1 MISKIDITRF
11 GLFKNYTWDT
21 AISKQDTFRRLN
33 IIYGRNYSG
42 KTTLSRVF
50 KCVEDKC
57 LHKNFLNSSFSITLS
72 DGNTITN
79 SNLNCDFRIRVY
91 NSDFVKE
98 NLSWL
103 HNDDGTI
110 RPFTILG
117 AKNVE
122 IDTKIKDIDRRLG
135 SIEEKAGLL
144 YDLDEKRKNFDAKK
158 GECSSKSSVL
168 DDKLKKRANDKIKI
182 DNNLFLATASKKSY
196 TINDIKADVLKI
208 ENNLADHLL
217 STSEIDERI
226 TLLKEVSMDN
236 INPLAETKPNFS
248 KYYEQAKELLSKKIK
263 PSEPLID
270 LVNDSLL
277 QEWVRQGIERHK
289 DKRDT
294 CGFCGNRLDKNLW
307 SKLDAHFSKE
317 SEDLR
322 KALKQHIDALEQ
334 AKKNL
339 SEFLTLNREMF
350 YGSLAPKFDAVQKN
364 WNSVIKTYS
373 NSLDSIISELKNRE
387 KDIFKERE
395 IAEISDVSET
405 ILETL
410 KSFNQLISEHNNKTN
425 SLSKDQNKARS
436 ELRFADIAQ
445 FLTDINYQN
454 EIGIIA
460 GLKKTYEDA
469 ELEIE
474 PLQKGIDDLLEEKRT
489 LETQAKD
496 ESKGAELVNQH
507 LTHFFGHN
515 ELKLVAIGE
524 TPNMQFTIHRE
535 GVVAN
540 NLSEGE
546 CSLISFCYFVAK
558 MEDELKD
565 EANSSK
571 LIIYIDDPIS
581 SLDSNHIFFMFSLI
595 ESIIAKPK
603 KYGQLFIS
611 THNLDFLK
619 YLKKLTIPKYKPQ
632 PGSGDK
638 ADIKNF
644 IIDRK
649 NKENTFL
656 KLAPDYLKNYITEFN
671 YLFSQIY
678 NCSVSDTSAISH
690 EYQYN
695 FGNNM
700 RKFLEAYLFY
710 KYPSHK
716 MSSDERVKKYFN
728 DDSVSINLINR
739 VINEYSHIGE
749 HFDRGMEP
757 IDIDEI
763 SKISKLV
770 IDKIKM
776 SDADQYEALLQS
788 IR

>member
-1 MISKIDITRF
+1 MISKIDITTF
-11 GLFKNYTWDT
+11 GLFKNYAWDT
-21 AISKQDTFRRLN
+21 AISKQDVFRKLN

-50 KCVEDKC
+50 KCVEDKN
-57 LHKNFLNSSFSITLS
+57 LHKNFANSVFTITLS
-72 DGNTITN
+72 DGKTITN
-79 SNLNCDFRIRVY
+79 SALDCDFRIRVY

-117 AKNVE
+117 AKNIE
-122 IDTKIKDIDRRLG
+122 IDAKIKDIEKKLG
-135 SIEEKAGLL
+135 SVDEKTGVF
-144 YDLDEKRKNFDAKK
+144 YDLDEKQKNFNEKK
-158 GECSSKSSVL
+158 GEYNSKSIEL
-168 DDKLKKRANDKIKI
+168 DEKLKKRANDKIKI
-182 DNNLFLATASKKSY
+182 DSNLFLVSASKKSY
-196 TINDIKADVLKI
+196 TISDIKADILKI
-208 ENNLADHLL
+208 EKNITEHLL
-217 STSEIDERI
+217 STSQVDERI
-226 TLLKEVSMDN
+226 TLLKEISMDN
-236 INPLAETKPNFS
+236 INPLAETKPNFA
-248 KYYEQAKELLSKKIK
+248 KYYERAKELLIKKIK
-263 PSEPLID
+263 PSEPINDLI
-270 LVNDSLL
+270 NDSLL
-277 QEWVRQGIERHK
+277 QEWVRQGIDRHK

-294 CGFCGNRLDKNLW
+294 CGFCGNPLESKLW

-322 KALKQHIDALEQ
+322 KDLKQQIDALEQ
-334 AKKNL
+334 AKKSL
-339 SEFLTLNREMF
+339 SEFLTLNRQMF
-350 YGSLAPKFDAVQKN
+350 YGSLTSKFDAVQKI
-364 WNSVIKTYS
+364 WNSSIKTYS
-373 NSLDSIISELKNRE
+373 SSFDGIISELKNRE
-387 KDIFKERE
+387 KDIFKERV
-395 IAEISDVSET
+395 IAEISDVSES

-410 KSFNQLISEHNNKTN
+410 KSFNQLISEHNSKTN
-425 SLSKDQNKARS
+425 SLAKDQNKARS

-445 FLTDINYQN
+445 FLTDINYHN
-454 EIGIIA
+454 EKEIIE

-469 ELEIE
+469 ELEIT
-474 PLQKGIDDLLEEKRT
+474 PLQTSINDLFEEKRT
-489 LETQAKD
+489 LEAQAKD

-507 LTHFFGHN
+507 LTHFFGHD

-524 TPNMQFTIHRE
+524 TPNMQFKIHRE
-535 GVVAN
+535 GTIAN

-565 EANSSK
+565 ETNSNK

-595 ESIIAKPK
+595 ESIIAKPN
-603 KYGQLFIS
+603 KYRQLFIS

-632 PGSGDK
+632 PNSGDK

-649 NKENTFL
+649 NKENTVL

-678 NCSVSDTSAISH
+678 NCSVSDTSSISH

-716 MSSDERVKKYFN
+716 LSNDDRIKKYF
-728 DDSVSINLINR
+728 DEDSVSINLINR

-757 IDIDEI
+757 VDIDEI

-770 IDKIKM
+770 IDKIKA
-776 SDADQYEALLQS
+776 SDSDQYEALLQS
-788 IR
+788 IQ

>member
-1 MISKIDITRF
+1 MISKVDITSF

-21 AISKQDTFRRLN
+21 AINKNQAFRRLN

-50 KCVEDKC
+50 KCLEDKC
-57 LHKNFLNSSFSITLS
+57 LHKNFLKSVFTITLS
-72 DGNTITN
+72 GGKTITN
-79 SNLNCDFRIRVY
+79 SNLDSDFRIRVY

-117 AKNVE
+117 AKNVG
-122 IDTKIKDIDRRLG
+122 IDTKIKDIDKRLG
-135 SIEEKAGLL
+135 SIEEKTGLFHE
-144 YDLDEKRKNFDAKK
+144 LDEKRKNIDKK
-158 GECSSKSSVL
+158 RREHHSKSTEL

-182 DNNLFLATASKKSY
+182 DSNLFLASSSKRTY
-196 TINDIKADVLKI
+196 TIADIKADILKI
-208 ENNLADHLL
+208 ENNLTNHLL
-217 STSEIDERI
+217 STSQIDEHI

-248 KYYEQAKELLSKKIK
+248 KYYEQAKKLLSKKIK
-263 PSEPLID
+263 PSEPIVDLI
-270 LVNDSLL
+270 NDSLL

-289 DKRDT
+289 DKRES
-294 CGFCGNRLDKNLW
+294 CGFCGNPLDEKLW
-307 SKLDAHFSKE
+307 GKLDAHFSKE
-317 SEDLR
+317 SEELR
-322 KALKQHIDALEQ
+322 KELKQQIDTLEQ

-339 SEFLTLNREMF
+339 LEFLTLNREMF

-364 WNSVIKTYS
+364 WASVIKTYS
-373 NSLDSIISELKNRE
+373 ESIDNVITELRNRE
-387 KDIFKERE
+387 KDIFKEKE
-395 IAEISDVSET
+395 IPVIADVSEN

-410 KSFNQLISEHNNKTN
+410 KSFNQLILEHNNKTN
-425 SLSKDQNKARS
+425 FLSTDQTKTRS
-436 ELRFADIAQ
+436 ELRFANIAQ
-445 FLTDINYQN
+445 FLTDINYQT
-454 EIGIIA
+454 EITIIE
-460 GLKKTYEDA
+460 GLKQTCEDA
-469 ELEIE
+469 ELEIA
-474 PLQKGIDDLLEEKRT
+474 PLQKNIDDLLEEKRT
-489 LETQAKD
+489 LEAQAKD
-496 ESKGAELVNQH
+496 ESKGAELVNHH

-524 TPNMQFTIHRE
+524 TPNMKFTIHRE
-535 GVVAN
+535 GGIAN

-565 EANSSK
+565 EANSNK

-619 YLKKLTIPKYKPQ
+619 YLKKLTIPFYKPQ
-632 PGSGDK
+632 SESKDK
-638 ADIKNF
+638 ADVKNF

-649 NKENTFL
+649 NKENTVL

-678 NCSVSDTSAISH
+678 NCSVSDMSAIPH

-716 MSSDERVKKYFN
+716 ISNDERIRKYFD
-728 DDSVSINLINR
+728 DDSVSVNLINR

-757 IDIDEI
+757 VDIDEI

-770 IDKIKM
+770 IDRIKM
-776 SDADQYEALLQS
+776 SDSDQYEALLQS
-788 IR
+788 IQ